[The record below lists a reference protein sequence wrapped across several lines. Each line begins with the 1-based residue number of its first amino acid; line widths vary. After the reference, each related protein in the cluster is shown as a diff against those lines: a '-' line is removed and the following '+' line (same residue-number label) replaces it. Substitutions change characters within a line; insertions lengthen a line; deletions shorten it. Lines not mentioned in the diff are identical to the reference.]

1 MENLKLLKEQ
11 KNIKIIIMKSVR
23 QFEDENRIEIE
34 ALFDRIV
41 NYDGSILN
49 KLEYK
54 NLVFF
59 LYSLY
64 HSRGY

>member
-1 MENLKLLKEQ
+1 
-11 KNIKIIIMKSVR
+11 MKSVR
-23 QFEDENRIEIE
+23 QFEDENRTEIE

-54 NLVFF
+54 NLVYF